1 MSLIVENPSEIKSVA
16 SDVIRYAA
24 NADDRFLPTFMK
36 LTEIGAK
43 SPGYTKVI
51 TREALYDRFD
61 KEFEKVY
68 NGEVAYKDF
77 ISKYQELEK
86 LMARTWARFT
96 NSEFVENFSKLYPK
110 TGTKRLAIEQCSC
123 ESTKYPYQLCSNKKG
138 LKKLYNFLFK
148 LTSKKI

>member
-1 MSLIVENPSEIKSVA
+1 MPLIIENPTEIKTTA

-36 LTEIGAK
+36 LTEIGVK

-51 TREALYDRFD
+51 TRKALCDRFD
-61 KEFEKVY
+61 NEFEKAY

-77 ISKYQELEK
+77 ISKFQELEK
-86 LMARTWARFT
+86 LMAFTWARFT

-110 TGTKRLAIEQCSC
+110 TATKRLAIEQCLS
-123 ESTKYPYQLCSNKKG
+123 ESTKHPYQLCTQRKG
-138 LKKLYNFLFK
+138 LKKFYNFLFK